1 MPYIEEVC
9 IAGET
14 IEVNKYYSYRYHCK
28 GEKRGLKKKLT
39 SEAQRRVN
47 LRKAAKDL
55 RRLMNTNFKD
65 GDLLVRLDFFKEHF
79 PNDSKKMQT
88 MMQAFIRKL
97 RAEFK
102 KLGRD
107 LKYIY
112 VKEIGPRGGRH
123 VHMIMSKCDTDVLRR
138 CWPHGGIHVDPL
150 ISGGQY
156 RKIAEYFVK
165 YAAKTEETEGK
176 IIGKRWNPSKN
187 LVRPIVKKR
196 IVAANTFR
204 KKIKL
209 KPGYHLEKDSLR
221 AGVSELTGFEY
232 FSYTLIKADRQT
244 RGG

>member
-9 IAGET
+9 VAGNT

-28 GEKRGLKKKLT
+28 GEKRGAKIKLT
-39 SEAQRRVN
+39 SEAQKRVN
-47 LRKAAKDL
+47 QRKAAKEL
-55 RRLMNTNFKD
+55 RRLMNANFVD
-65 GDLLVRLDFFKEHF
+65 GDLLIRLDFFREHF
-79 PNDSKKMQT
+79 PDGSKKMQG

-102 KLGRD
+102 KLGRE

-112 VKEIGPRGGRH
+112 VKEVGPRGGRH
-123 VHMIMSKCDTDVLRR
+123 VHMIMSKCDTDILRR

-150 ISGGQY
+150 ISNGQY
-156 RKIAEYFVK
+156 RKIADYFIK

-187 LVRPIVKKR
+187 LVRPVISKR
-196 IVAANTFR
+196 VVSANTFR
-204 KKIKL
+204 KKVKV
-209 KPGYHLEKDSLR
+209 KPGYYLEKDTLR
-221 AGVSELTGFEY
+221 EGVSELTGFEY
-232 FSYTLIKADRQT
+232 FSYTLIKADQQM